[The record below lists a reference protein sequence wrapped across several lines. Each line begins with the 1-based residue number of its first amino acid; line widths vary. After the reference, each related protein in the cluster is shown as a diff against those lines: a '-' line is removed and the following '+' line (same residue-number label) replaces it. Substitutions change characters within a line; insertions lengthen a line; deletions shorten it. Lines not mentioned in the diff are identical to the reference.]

1 LCTKLS
7 TFWKSLRKW
16 GITSLDKNFYD
27 FSFSSLDDVKS
38 VRVIASWNL
47 SLGYLKLFAWS
58 CYFNPQAQQQST
70 SQVLVWN
77 YDLSHE
83 YWRPKILYAIASMI
97 GTPFCVDDT
106 FNKSK
111 FDRPFG
117 HFGRVLVDTDLKES
131 IIDKILFERKR
142 LCSFFLLNFVITA
155 KFLVIILIIVR
166 ESIKTIWLLLMLR
179 LRLRQ
184 SCDCW

>member
-1 LCTKLS
+1 
-7 TFWKSLRKW
+7 
-16 GITSLDKNFYD
+16 
-27 FSFSSLDDVKS
+27 
-38 VRVIASWNL
+38 
-47 SLGYLKLFAWS
+47 
-58 CYFNPQAQQQST
+58 
-70 SQVLVWN
+70 
-77 YDLSHE
+77 
-83 YWRPKILYAIASMI
+83 MI

-166 ESIKTIWLLLMLR
+166 ESIKTI
-179 LRLRQ
+179 
-184 SCDCW
+184 